1 MVLFGCSEAPICE
14 IRLSFGAGTFVRLR
28 GLGVR
33 RLGFAAKS
41 VIELLSRAAAEHSGM
56 KSRRLSRNKDTIR
69 RTIGLPGFD
78 PAPVPSL
85 DQNFRFP

>member
-1 MVLFGCSEAPICE
+1 MFGRSEAPICE
-14 IRLSFGAGTFVRLR
+14 IRLCFGAGPFVRLR
-28 GLGVR
+28 EFGVG

-41 VIELLSRAAAEHSGM
+41 VIELLSRAAAEHSGP
-56 KSRRLSRNKDTIR
+56 KSRRLSRNKNTIR
-69 RTIGLPGFD
+69 RTVGLPGFD